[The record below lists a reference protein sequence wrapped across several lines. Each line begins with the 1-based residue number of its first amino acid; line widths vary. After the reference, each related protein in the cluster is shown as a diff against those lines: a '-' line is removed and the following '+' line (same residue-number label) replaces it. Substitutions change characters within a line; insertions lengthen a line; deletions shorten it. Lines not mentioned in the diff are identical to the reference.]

1 VEGIERSGIL
11 HGVIVSS
18 SDKESPMQMP
28 PPDPDTLFED
38 LLQDLPAETT
48 AMAREFKAF
57 VRANWSYITTGQKT
71 SQNHIPSLFVVDHI
85 GFQGRGLDE
94 VVQPDFCHGRF
105 LKALI
110 FQWS

>member
-1 VEGIERSGIL
+1 
-11 HGVIVSS
+11 
-18 SDKESPMQMP
+18 MQMP

-71 SQNHIPSLFVVDHI
+71 SQNHIPSLLVVAHKQNLGNLRRNHFAPI
-85 GFQGRGLDE
+85 RGYHRMSHMGCTSDIPKEQSDAPPQKPL
-94 VVQPDFCHGRF
+94 
-105 LKALI
+105 
-110 FQWS
+110 S